1 MRSCLAP
8 GLIRRLL
15 VAWTLC
21 LVLAGCT
28 PQPELEPLATDAVVL
43 AFGDSL
49 TFGTGAGPGEGYP
62 EVLSGLIGRTVV
74 SAGVPGEVSADG
86 LLRLPALLDREQPAL
101 LLLCHGGND
110 QLQRL
115 DPAQLAD
122 NLRAMIRSARDRGIA
137 VALIAVPAPG
147 LTLAPLPLYAEIA
160 AEFGLPVDLETV
172 ADILGD
178 RALTSRIT
186 FTPMRPVT
194 AAWLWPSPT
203 CCAPAGRSP
212 EPTSTAGRQLPS
224 DPDHQPLPTTLPPI
238 VP

>member
-1 MRSCLAP
+1 MNQPAASALA
-8 GLIRRLL
+8 GRLL
-15 VAWTLC
+15 AAWILC

-28 PQPELEPLATDAVVL
+28 PPPELEPLAEDAVVL

-49 TFGTGAGPGEGYP
+49 TFGTGAAPDESYP

-74 SAGVPGEVSADG
+74 NAGVPGEVSTDG

-115 DPAQLAD
+115 DPARLAD
-122 NLRAMIRSARDRGIA
+122 NLRAMIREARDRNIA
-137 VALIAVPAPG
+137 VVLIAVPAPG
-147 LTLAPLPLYAEIA
+147 LSLRPLPLYAGIA
-160 AEFGLPVDLETV
+160 DEFGLAADLETV

-178 RALTSRIT
+178 RALKSDYIH
-186 FTPMRPVT
+186 PN
-194 AAWLWPSPT
+194 AAGYRRL
-203 CCAPAGRSP
+203 ALAVADLLRAAG
-212 EPTSTAGRQLPS
+212 A
-224 DPDHQPLPTTLPPI
+224 

>member
-1 MRSCLAP
+1 MNQPAASALA
-8 GLIRRLL
+8 GRLL
-15 VAWTLC
+15 AAWILC

-28 PQPELEPLATDAVVL
+28 PPPELEPLAADAVVL

-115 DPAQLAD
+115 DPARLAD
-122 NLRAMIRSARDRGIA
+122 NLRAMIREARDRNIA
-137 VALIAVPAPG
+137 VVLIAVPAPG
-147 LTLAPLPLYAEIA
+147 LSLRPLPLYAGIA
-160 AEFGLPVDLETV
+160 DEFGLAADLETV

-178 RALTSRIT
+178 RALKSDYIH
-186 FTPMRPVT
+186 PN
-194 AAWLWPSPT
+194 AAGYRRL
-203 CCAPAGRSP
+203 ALAVADLLRAAG
-212 EPTSTAGRQLPS
+212 A
-224 DPDHQPLPTTLPPI
+224 

>member
-1 MRSCLAP
+1 MNQPAASALA
-8 GLIRRLL
+8 GRLL
-15 VAWTLC
+15 AAWILC

-28 PQPELEPLATDAVVL
+28 PPPELEPLAADAVVL

-49 TFGTGAGPGEGYP
+49 TFGTGAGPGESYP

-86 LLRLPALLDREQPAL
+86 LERLPALLDREQPAL

-115 DPAQLAD
+115 DPARLAD
-122 NLRAMIRSARDRGIA
+122 NLRAMIREARDRNIA
-137 VALIAVPAPG
+137 VVLIAVPAPG
-147 LTLAPLPLYAEIA
+147 LSLRPLPLYAGIA
-160 AEFGLPVDLETV
+160 DEFGLAADLETV

-178 RALTSRIT
+178 RALKSDYIH
-186 FTPMRPVT
+186 PN
-194 AAWLWPSPT
+194 AAGYRRL
-203 CCAPAGRSP
+203 ALAVADLLRAAG
-212 EPTSTAGRQLPS
+212 A
-224 DPDHQPLPTTLPPI
+224 

>member
-1 MRSCLAP
+1 MNQPAASALA
-8 GLIRRLL
+8 GRLL
-15 VAWTLC
+15 AAWILC

-28 PQPELEPLATDAVVL
+28 PPPELEPLAADAVVL

-49 TFGTGAGPGEGYP
+49 TFGTGAGPGESYP

-115 DPAQLAD
+115 DPNRLAD
-122 NLRAMIRSARDRGIA
+122 NLRAMIRHARDRNIA
-137 VALIAVPAPG
+137 VVLIAVPAPG
-147 LTLAPLPLYAEIA
+147 LSLRPLPLYAGIA
-160 AEFGLPVDLETV
+160 DEFGLAADLETV

-178 RALTSRIT
+178 RALKSDYIH
-186 FTPMRPVT
+186 PN
-194 AAWLWPSPT
+194 AAGYRRL
-203 CCAPAGRSP
+203 ALAVADLLRAAG
-212 EPTSTAGRQLPS
+212 A
-224 DPDHQPLPTTLPPI
+224 

>member
-1 MRSCLAP
+1 MRSRLAP

-21 LVLAGCT
+21 LLLAGCT
-28 PQPELEPLATDAVVL
+28 PQPELEPLAADAVVL

-49 TFGTGAGPGEGYP
+49 TFGTGAGTGESYP

-74 SAGVPGEVSADG
+74 NAGVPGEVSTDG
-86 LLRLPALLDREQPAL
+86 LLRLHALLDREQPAL

-115 DPAQLAD
+115 DPARLAD
-122 NLRAMIRSARDRGIA
+122 NLRAMIREARDRNIA
-137 VALIAVPAPG
+137 VVLIAVPAPG
-147 LTLAPLPLYAEIA
+147 LSLRPLPLYAGIA
-160 AEFGLPVDLETV
+160 DEFGLAADLETV

-178 RALTSRIT
+178 RALKSDYIH
-186 FTPMRPVT
+186 PN
-194 AAWLWPSPT
+194 AAGYRRL
-203 CCAPAGRSP
+203 ALAVADLLRAAG
-212 EPTSTAGRQLPS
+212 A
-224 DPDHQPLPTTLPPI
+224 

>member
-1 MRSCLAP
+1 MNQPAASALA
-8 GLIRRLL
+8 GRLL
-15 VAWTLC
+15 AAWILC

-28 PQPELEPLATDAVVL
+28 PPPELEPLAADAVVL

-49 TFGTGAGPGEGYP
+49 TFGTGAGPGESYP

-115 DPAQLAD
+115 DPARLAD
-122 NLRAMIRSARDRGIA
+122 NLRAMIREARDRNIA
-137 VALIAVPAPG
+137 VVLIAVPAPG
-147 LTLAPLPLYAEIA
+147 LSLRPLPLYAGIA
-160 AEFGLPVDLETV
+160 DEFGLAADLETV

-178 RALTSRIT
+178 RALKSDYIH
-186 FTPMRPVT
+186 PN
-194 AAWLWPSPT
+194 AAGYRRL
-203 CCAPAGRSP
+203 ALAVADLLRAAG
-212 EPTSTAGRQLPS
+212 A
-224 DPDHQPLPTTLPPI
+224 

>member
-1 MRSCLAP
+1 MRSRLAP

-21 LVLAGCT
+21 LLLAGCT
-28 PQPELEPLATDAVVL
+28 PQPELEPLAADAVVL

-49 TFGTGAGPGEGYP
+49 TFGTGAGPGESYP

-74 SAGVPGEVSADG
+74 NAGVPGEVSTDG

-115 DPAQLAD
+115 DPARLAD
-122 NLRAMIRSARDRGIA
+122 NLRAMIREARDRNIA
-137 VALIAVPAPG
+137 VVLIAVPAPG
-147 LTLAPLPLYAEIA
+147 LSLRPLPLYAGIA
-160 AEFGLPVDLETV
+160 DEFGLAADLETV

-178 RALTSRIT
+178 RALKSDYIH
-186 FTPMRPVT
+186 PN
-194 AAWLWPSPT
+194 AAGYRRL
-203 CCAPAGRSP
+203 ALAVADLLRAAG
-212 EPTSTAGRQLPS
+212 A
-224 DPDHQPLPTTLPPI
+224 

>member
-1 MRSCLAP
+1 MNQPAASALA
-8 GLIRRLL
+8 GRLL
-15 VAWTLC
+15 AAWILC

-28 PQPELEPLATDAVVL
+28 PPPELEPLAADAVVL

-49 TFGTGAGPGEGYP
+49 NFGTGAAPDESYP

-74 SAGVPGEVSADG
+74 NAGVPGEVSTDG

-115 DPAQLAD
+115 DPARLAD
-122 NLRAMIRSARDRGIA
+122 NLRAMIREARDRNIA
-137 VALIAVPAPG
+137 VVLIAVPAPG
-147 LTLAPLPLYAEIA
+147 LSLRPLPLYAGIA
-160 AEFGLPVDLETV
+160 DEFGLAADLETV

-178 RALTSRIT
+178 RALKSDYIH
-186 FTPMRPVT
+186 PN
-194 AAWLWPSPT
+194 AAGYRRL
-203 CCAPAGRSP
+203 ALAVADLLRAAG
-212 EPTSTAGRQLPS
+212 A
-224 DPDHQPLPTTLPPI
+224 

>member
-1 MRSCLAP
+1 MNQPAASALA
-8 GLIRRLL
+8 GRLL
-15 VAWTLC
+15 AAWILC

-28 PQPELEPLATDAVVL
+28 PPPELEPLAADAVVL

-49 TFGTGAGPGEGYP
+49 TFGTGAGTGESYP

-74 SAGVPGEVSADG
+74 NAGVPGEVSTDG

-115 DPAQLAD
+115 DPARLAD
-122 NLRAMIRSARDRGIA
+122 NLRAMIREARDRNIA
-137 VALIAVPAPG
+137 VVLIAVPAPG
-147 LTLAPLPLYAEIA
+147 LSLRPLPLYAGIA
-160 AEFGLPVDLETV
+160 DEFGLAADLETV

-178 RALTSRIT
+178 RALKSDYIH
-186 FTPMRPVT
+186 PN
-194 AAWLWPSPT
+194 AAGYRRL
-203 CCAPAGRSP
+203 ALAVAGLLRA
-212 EPTSTAGRQLPS
+212 AGA
-224 DPDHQPLPTTLPPI
+224 

>member
-1 MRSCLAP
+1 MNQPAASALA
-8 GLIRRLL
+8 GRLL
-15 VAWTLC
+15 AAWILC

-28 PQPELEPLATDAVVL
+28 PPPELEPLAADAVVL

-49 TFGTGAGPGEGYP
+49 TFGTGAAPDESYP

-137 VALIAVPAPG
+137 VVLIAVPAPG
-147 LTLAPLPLYAEIA
+147 LTLAPLPLYSEIA

-178 RALTSRIT
+178 RALKSDYIH
-186 FTPMRPVT
+186 PN
-194 AAWLWPSPT
+194 AAGYRRL
-203 CCAPAGRSP
+203 ALAIADLLRAGGAIP
-212 EPTSTAGRQLPS
+212 
-224 DPDHQPLPTTLPPI
+224 
-238 VP
+238 

>member
-1 MRSCLAP
+1 MRSHPAP
-8 GLIRRLL
+8 GLIRRLFAAGL
-15 VAWTLC
+15 LC
-21 LVLAGCT
+21 LIVTGCT
-28 PQPELEPLATDAVVL
+28 SQPELAPLAADAVVV

-115 DPAQLAD
+115 DPARLAD
-122 NLRAMIRSARDRGIA
+122 NLRAMIREARDRNIA
-137 VALIAVPAPG
+137 VVLIAVPAPG
-147 LTLAPLPLYAEIA
+147 LSLRPLPLYAGIA
-160 AEFGLPVDLETV
+160 DEFGLAADLETV
-172 ADILGD
+172 ANILGD
-178 RALTSRIT
+178 RALKSDYIH
-186 FTPMRPVT
+186 PN
-194 AAWLWPSPT
+194 AAGYRRL
-203 CCAPAGRSP
+203 ALAVADLLRAAG
-212 EPTSTAGRQLPS
+212 A
-224 DPDHQPLPTTLPPI
+224 

>member
-1 MRSCLAP
+1 MNQPAASALA
-8 GLIRRLL
+8 GRLL
-15 VAWTLC
+15 AAWILC

-28 PQPELEPLATDAVVL
+28 PPPELEPLAADAVVL

-49 TFGTGAGPGEGYP
+49 TFGTGAGTGESYP

-74 SAGVPGEVSADG
+74 NACVPGEVSTDG

-115 DPAQLAD
+115 DPARLAD
-122 NLRAMIRSARDRGIA
+122 NLRAMIREARDRNIA
-137 VALIAVPAPG
+137 VVLIAVPAPG
-147 LTLAPLPLYAEIA
+147 LSLRPLPLYAGIA
-160 AEFGLPVDLETV
+160 DEFGLAADLETV

-178 RALTSRIT
+178 RALKSDYIH
-186 FTPMRPVT
+186 PN
-194 AAWLWPSPT
+194 AAGYRRL
-203 CCAPAGRSP
+203 ALAVADLLRAAG
-212 EPTSTAGRQLPS
+212 A
-224 DPDHQPLPTTLPPI
+224 

>member
-1 MRSCLAP
+1 MNQPAASALA
-8 GLIRRLL
+8 GRLL
-15 VAWTLC
+15 AAWILC

-28 PQPELEPLATDAVVL
+28 PPPELEPLAADAVVL

-49 TFGTGAGPGEGYP
+49 TFGTGAAPDESYP

-115 DPAQLAD
+115 DPARLAD
-122 NLRAMIRSARDRGIA
+122 NLRAMIREARDRNIA
-137 VALIAVPAPG
+137 VVLIAVPAPG
-147 LTLAPLPLYAEIA
+147 LSLRPLPLYAGIA
-160 AEFGLPVDLETV
+160 DEFGLAADLETV

-178 RALTSRIT
+178 RALKSDYIH
-186 FTPMRPVT
+186 PN
-194 AAWLWPSPT
+194 AAGYRRL
-203 CCAPAGRSP
+203 ALAVADLLRAAG
-212 EPTSTAGRQLPS
+212 A
-224 DPDHQPLPTTLPPI
+224 

>member
-1 MRSCLAP
+1 MNQPAASALA
-8 GLIRRLL
+8 GRLL
-15 VAWTLC
+15 AAWILC

-28 PQPELEPLATDAVVL
+28 PPPELEPLAADAVVL

-49 TFGTGAGPGEGYP
+49 TFGTGAGPGESYP

-74 SAGVPGEVSADG
+74 NAGVPGEVSTDG

-115 DPAQLAD
+115 DPARLAD
-122 NLRAMIRSARDRGIA
+122 NLRAMIREAHDRNIA
-137 VALIAVPAPG
+137 VVLIAVPAPG
-147 LTLAPLPLYAEIA
+147 LSLRPLPLYAGIA
-160 AEFGLPVDLETV
+160 DEFGLAADLETV

-178 RALTSRIT
+178 RALKSDYIH
-186 FTPMRPVT
+186 PN
-194 AAWLWPSPT
+194 AAGYRRL
-203 CCAPAGRSP
+203 ALAVADLLRAAG
-212 EPTSTAGRQLPS
+212 A
-224 DPDHQPLPTTLPPI
+224 

>member
-1 MRSCLAP
+1 MRARLAP

-28 PQPELEPLATDAVVL
+28 PQPELEPLAADAVVL

-115 DPAQLAD
+115 DPARLAD
-122 NLRAMIRSARDRGIA
+122 NLRAMIREARDRNIA
-137 VALIAVPAPG
+137 VVLIAVPAPG
-147 LTLAPLPLYAEIA
+147 LSLRPLPLYAGIA
-160 AEFGLPVDLETV
+160 DEFGLAADLETV

-178 RALTSRIT
+178 RALKSDYIH
-186 FTPMRPVT
+186 PN
-194 AAWLWPSPT
+194 AAGYRRL
-203 CCAPAGRSP
+203 ALAVADLLRAAG
-212 EPTSTAGRQLPS
+212 A
-224 DPDHQPLPTTLPPI
+224 

>member
-1 MRSCLAP
+1 MNQPAASALA
-8 GLIRRLL
+8 GRLL
-15 VAWTLC
+15 AAWILC

-28 PQPELEPLATDAVVL
+28 PPPELEPLAADAVVL

-49 TFGTGAGPGEGYP
+49 TFGTGAGPGESYP

-74 SAGVPGEVSADG
+74 NAGVPGEVSTDG

-115 DPAQLAD
+115 DPARLAD
-122 NLRAMIRSARDRGIA
+122 NLRAMIREARDRNIT
-137 VALIAVPAPG
+137 VVLIAVPAPG
-147 LTLAPLPLYAEIA
+147 LSLRPLPLYAGIA
-160 AEFGLPVDLETV
+160 DEFGLAADLETV

-178 RALTSRIT
+178 RALKSDYIH
-186 FTPMRPVT
+186 PN
-194 AAWLWPSPT
+194 AAGYRRL
-203 CCAPAGRSP
+203 ALAVADLLRAAG
-212 EPTSTAGRQLPS
+212 A
-224 DPDHQPLPTTLPPI
+224 